1 MIIMPALLTAASL
14 TSTIYNGDSVLI
26 VRPFAAEKDQEKL
39 DVLCKDV
46 WGGQDYLPSVGKRQ
60 FVCTQ
65 HIVLDFNF

>member
-60 FVCTQ
+60 SVCTQ